1 MEGTGAKCGHGL
13 GASIAVDQQAR
24 CRILGRQEVGAYS
37 IIESATLTYRCQAG
51 RRMNTMKTKLFI
63 ASGLILLVMIF
74 AVQNAATVDIRL
86 LFWDV
91 AFPRSLL
98 IFMMLLIGMVIGWF
112 LRSVFRIL
120 KK

>member
-1 MEGTGAKCGHGL
+1 
-13 GASIAVDQQAR
+13 
-24 CRILGRQEVGAYS
+24 
-37 IIESATLTYRCQAG
+37 
-51 RRMNTMKTKLFI
+51 MKTKLFV
-63 ASGLILLVMIF
+63 ASGLVLLVMIF

-98 IFMMLLIGMVIGWF
+98 IFLMLLIGVIIGWS
-112 LRSVFRIL
+112 LRSVFRLL

>member
-1 MEGTGAKCGHGL
+1 
-13 GASIAVDQQAR
+13 
-24 CRILGRQEVGAYS
+24 
-37 IIESATLTYRCQAG
+37 
-51 RRMNTMKTKLFI
+51 MKTKLVV
-63 ASGLILLVMIF
+63 SGGLILLVMIF
-74 AVQNAATVDIRL
+74 AVQNSATVDIRL

-120 KK
+120 KR

>member
-1 MEGTGAKCGHGL
+1 MNY
-13 GASIAVDQQAR
+13 S
-24 CRILGRQEVGAYS
+24 YS
-37 IIESATLTYRCQAG
+37 IG
-51 RRMNTMKTKLFI
+51 RRVTTMTLKLVI
-63 ASGLILLVMIF
+63 AIGLILFVMIF

-91 AFPRSLL
+91 ALPRSLL
-98 IFMMLLIGMVIGWF
+98 IIMMLMIGMVIGWF

>member
-1 MEGTGAKCGHGL
+1 
-13 GASIAVDQQAR
+13 
-24 CRILGRQEVGAYS
+24 
-37 IIESATLTYRCQAG
+37 
-51 RRMNTMKTKLFI
+51 MNAMKTKLFI

-98 IFMMLLIGMVIGWF
+98 IFMMLLIGMLIGWF

>member
-1 MEGTGAKCGHGL
+1 
-13 GASIAVDQQAR
+13 
-24 CRILGRQEVGAYS
+24 
-37 IIESATLTYRCQAG
+37 
-51 RRMNTMKTKLFI
+51 MKTKLFI

-98 IFMMLLIGMVIGWF
+98 IFMMLLIGVVIGWF

>member
-1 MEGTGAKCGHGL
+1 
-13 GASIAVDQQAR
+13 
-24 CRILGRQEVGAYS
+24 
-37 IIESATLTYRCQAG
+37 
-51 RRMNTMKTKLFI
+51 MKTKLFI
-63 ASGLILLVMIF
+63 TSGLILLVMIF

-98 IFMMLLIGMVIGWF
+98 IFLMLLIGMVIGWS

>member
-1 MEGTGAKCGHGL
+1 
-13 GASIAVDQQAR
+13 
-24 CRILGRQEVGAYS
+24 
-37 IIESATLTYRCQAG
+37 
-51 RRMNTMKTKLFI
+51 MKTKLTI

-98 IFMMLLIGMVIGWF
+98 IFMMLLIGVLIGWF
-112 LRSVFRIL
+112 LRSVFRTL